1 VKIREPSVTWTYRY
15 LTPNHKRK
23 KADFEKL
30 QENYS
35 SLTADVTPCA
45 LASCSSAELIS
56 VLDAANAVCSCANAP
71 GTVTTTCSTVS
82 GTASATTTSATT
94 SETATGTGTGTGT
107 SQSDTT
113 VSGGSQTTCV
123 AIPAST
129 PDCATEVAAIPSCAV
144 SYLGNRVLV

>member
-82 GTASATTTSATT
+82 GTASATTT
-94 SETATGTGTGTGT
+94 GTGTGTGT